1 MPRAVLCARVSSKD
15 QAETGYSLQDQ
26 IRTLRAYAEANGY
39 EAVEEVEDAGYS
51 GASLERPGLN
61 RVRELVGDGGISIVL
76 AQDRDRIARNPTI
89 TRWLQMQFEQY
100 GTELRAINDPED
112 ESATGQLTVGILD
125 QVAKFERA
133 MITQRTRRGRFQ
145 RAREGKVIVSGSP
158 PYGFRYTA
166 DRTNYVV
173 DPTMATVRR
182 IFVMVA
188 AGNTLHSIK
197 KTFEKEGVPTLGGQK
212 LWLAPSMRR
221 TILNDAYHPHDHDA
235 LEELVSRGHLSPQVL
250 ANLDASNNYGVW
262 WYGVNRVEL
271 IPMGEH
277 RRRWSKNPESE
288 RVAVPVPDAGIPRET
303 VDAARDA
310 LKRSCRPRKESKH
323 FYELRG
329 MLRCT
334 CCGLLMTGYSTG
346 SGYRYYQCQ
355 SRNKHGKDDYPNGA
369 TRRADDIERDV
380 MCYVQV
386 LISDRE
392 KLRAQI
398 DEAIARKTAGLRD
411 PDAECAAL
419 EQQIDRV
426 FKLRS
431 AYQDQQAAG
440 LMTLE
445 ELSQKLRQLE
455 NQRSQ
460 RKIILRSYAGGRV
473 RLSILGPKRGRCWK
487 PMATACSLAYTSL
500 RPR

>member
-1 MPRAVLCARVSSKD
+1 VPRAVLYARVSSND

-26 IRTLRAYAEANGY
+26 IRTLRAYEEANGY
-39 EAVEEVEDAGYS
+39 EVVEEVEDAGYS

-166 DRTNYVV
+166 DNTNHVV

-323 FYELRG
+323 F
-329 MLRCT
+329 
-334 CCGLLMTGYSTG
+334 
-346 SGYRYYQCQ
+346 
-355 SRNKHGKDDYPNGA
+355 
-369 TRRADDIERDV
+369 
-380 MCYVQV
+380 
-386 LISDRE
+386 
-392 KLRAQI
+392 
-398 DEAIARKTAGLRD
+398 
-411 PDAECAAL
+411 
-419 EQQIDRV
+419 
-426 FKLRS
+426 
-431 AYQDQQAAG
+431 
-440 LMTLE
+440 
-445 ELSQKLRQLE
+445 
-455 NQRSQ
+455 
-460 RKIILRSYAGGRV
+460 
-473 RLSILGPKRGRCWK
+473 
-487 PMATACSLAYTSL
+487 
-500 RPR
+500 